1 MSNAPFIIM
10 AQQIVGV
17 AQSGREFSQSTVRH
31 AMASTHTAQEMVL
44 VVLGAIVVIVTT
56 AYTLMYLIHP
66 GETGEDHIKR
76 RILDD
81 ERQVF

>member
-1 MSNAPFIIM
+1 
-10 AQQIVGV
+10 
-17 AQSGREFSQSTVRH
+17 
-31 AMASTHTAQEMVL
+31 MVL

-76 RILDD
+76 RILED

>member
-1 MSNAPFIIM
+1 MSGDPFTIL

-17 AQSGREFSQSTVRH
+17 AQSGGEFSQSMARH
-31 AMASTHTAQEMVL
+31 AMASTHTAPEMVL
-44 VVLGAIVVIVTT
+44 VALGVIVVIVTT

-66 GETGEDHIKR
+66 GETGESHIKR
-76 RILDD
+76 RILED